1 MGQKCPLTI
10 TGGNMASANDYKD
23 RLEKI
28 IDESIE
34 ANTSQIMQGTSSME
48 DYKYMLGIQHT
59 LVDLKDR
66 LRTELIKLIK
76 DSHE

>member
-1 MGQKCPLTI
+1 
-10 TGGNMASANDYKD
+10 MATANDYKD
-23 RLEKI
+23 RLQKI

-34 ANTSQIMQGTSSME
+34 ANTSQILQGASSME

-59 LVDLKDR
+59 LGDLKDR
-66 LRTELIKLIK
+66 LRTELIKLVK

>member
-34 ANTSQIMQGTSSME
+34 ANTSQIMQGTSTME

>member
-1 MGQKCPLTI
+1 
-10 TGGNMASANDYKD
+10 MATANDYKD

-28 IDESIE
+28 IVESIS

-66 LRTELIKLIK
+66 LGTELIKLIK

>member
-1 MGQKCPLTI
+1 
-10 TGGNMASANDYKD
+10 MASANDYKD

-66 LRTELIKLIK
+66 LRTELIKLVK

>member
-1 MGQKCPLTI
+1 
-10 TGGNMASANDYKD
+10 MASANDYKD

-28 IDESIE
+28 IDESIA
-34 ANTSQIMQGTSSME
+34 ANTSQIMQGTSTME

>member
-1 MGQKCPLTI
+1 
-10 TGGNMASANDYKD
+10 MASANDYKD

-28 IDESIE
+28 IDESIS
-34 ANTSQIMQGTSSME
+34 ANSAQIMQGTSTME

>member
-1 MGQKCPLTI
+1 MGLNCPLNI

-28 IDESIE
+28 IDESIA
-34 ANTSQIMQGTSSME
+34 ANTSQIMQGTSTME

>member
-1 MGQKCPLTI
+1 
-10 TGGNMASANDYKD
+10 MASANDYKD

-28 IDESIE
+28 IDESIA
-34 ANTSQIMQGTSSME
+34 ANTSQIMQGTSPME

>member
-1 MGQKCPLTI
+1 MPLTI

-23 RLEKI
+23 RLSKI
-28 IDESIE
+28 IDESIQ
-34 ANTSQIMQGTSSME
+34 ANTAQILQGASTME

-59 LVDLKDR
+59 LGDLKDR
-66 LRTELIKLIK
+66 LQSELVKLIK

>member
-1 MGQKCPLTI
+1 
-10 TGGNMASANDYKD
+10 MATANDYKD
-23 RLEKI
+23 RLQKI

-66 LRTELIKLIK
+66 LRTELIKLVK

>member
-1 MGQKCPLTI
+1 VGLNCPLTI
-10 TGGNMASANDYKD
+10 TGDNMASANDYKD

-28 IDESIE
+28 IDESIG
-34 ANTSQIMQGTSSME
+34 ANTSQIMQGTSNFE

-66 LRTELIKLIK
+66 LHTELITNY
-76 DSHE
+76 

>member
-1 MGQKCPLTI
+1 
-10 TGGNMASANDYKD
+10 MASANDYKD

-34 ANTSQIMQGTSSME
+34 ANTSQIMQGTSTME

>member
-1 MGQKCPLTI
+1 MGQKCPLTV

-34 ANTSQIMQGTSSME
+34 ANTSQIMQGTSTME

>member
-1 MGQKCPLTI
+1 VGQKCPLTV

-34 ANTSQIMQGTSSME
+34 ANTSQIMQGTSTME

>member
-1 MGQKCPLTI
+1 
-10 TGGNMASANDYKD
+10 MATANDYKD
-23 RLEKI
+23 RLQKI

-34 ANTSQIMQGTSSME
+34 ANTSQILQGASSME

-59 LVDLKDR
+59 LGDLKDR
-66 LRTELIKLIK
+66 LHTELIKLVK

>member
-1 MGQKCPLTI
+1 MGQKCPLTV

-66 LRTELIKLIK
+66 LRTELIKLVK

>member
-1 MGQKCPLTI
+1 M
-10 TGGNMASANDYKD
+10 DYY
-23 RLEKI
+23 LLN
-28 IDESIE
+28 ESIE
-34 ANTSQIMQGTSSME
+34 ANTSQIMQGTSTME

>member
-1 MGQKCPLTI
+1 
-10 TGGNMASANDYKD
+10 MASANDYKD

-34 ANTSQIMQGTSSME
+34 ANTSQIMQGTSTME

-66 LRTELIKLIK
+66 LRTELIKLI
-76 DSHE
+76 E

>member
-1 MGQKCPLTI
+1 VGLNCPLNI

-34 ANTSQIMQGTSSME
+34 ANTSQIMQGTSTME

>member
-1 MGQKCPLTI
+1 
-10 TGGNMASANDYKD
+10 MATANDYKD

-28 IDESIE
+28 IVESIS
-34 ANTSQIMQGTSSME
+34 ANTSQIMQGTSNME

-66 LRTELIKLIK
+66 LGTELIKLIK

>member
-1 MGQKCPLTI
+1 
-10 TGGNMASANDYKD
+10 MASANDYKD

-34 ANTSQIMQGTSSME
+34 ANTSQIMQGTSTME

-66 LRTELIKLIK
+66 LRTELIKLMK

>member
-1 MGQKCPLTI
+1 VGQKCPLTI

-34 ANTSQIMQGTSSME
+34 ANTSQIMQGTSTME

>member
-1 MGQKCPLTI
+1 
-10 TGGNMASANDYKD
+10 MATANDYKD

-66 LRTELIKLIK
+66 LRTELIKLVK

>member
-1 MGQKCPLTI
+1 MPLTI
-10 TGGNMASANDYKD
+10 TGGNMATANDYKD

-66 LRTELIKLIK
+66 LRTELIKLVK